1 MKKLLALAQIVEEDP
16 LRYRFHIDPFFR
28 DRSDKRENTKCVRS
42 LALPMKYKDVAGA
55 LLFVAGIV
63 AIMGII
69 TAEATYPGY
78 STAQNDIS
86 DLGATRPPN
95 STIKQPAAT
104 IFAATLVV
112 AGLLLIG
119 GALCTY
125 RAFGNSRS
133 SGLLALF
140 LALFGVG
147 AIGVALF
154 NGSNDASLVVHT
166 LFALLTFSAGA
177 IAAIAASVVVR
188 SPFRYISIV
197 LGVIALAGLVLVI
210 VFGDVNPVF
219 SAIGNGGAERWIAY
233 PSVLWVIGF
242 GGYLMGAPANAE

>member
-1 MKKLLALAQIVEEDP
+1 
-16 LRYRFHIDPFFR
+16 
-28 DRSDKRENTKCVRS
+28 
-42 LALPMKYKDVAGA
+42 MKYKDVAGA
-55 LLFVAGIV
+55 LLFIAGIV

-69 TAEATYPGY
+69 TAEATYPSY
-78 STAQNDIS
+78 STAKNDIS

-95 STIKQPAAT
+95 SIIKQPAAT
-104 IFAATLVV
+104 IFGATLLA

-119 GALCTY
+119 GAFCTY
-125 RAFGNSRS
+125 RAFGNSQS

-147 AIGVALF
+147 AMGVSLF

-177 IAAIAASVVVR
+177 IAAIVASVVER
-188 SPFRYISIV
+188 SPFRYVSVV
-197 LGVIALAGLVLVI
+197 LGIIALAGLAFVI
-210 VFGDVNPVF
+210 VYGDANPVF

-233 PSVLWVIGF
+233 PSVLWAIGF
-242 GGYLMGAPANAE
+242 GGYLMGDPAIAK